1 MNLEDLHI
9 KLEKHL
15 EEQSKNW
22 KSFIYAQEKGF
33 YQGYD
38 EIKIDGWRPTEKRFK
53 NYKIDKYLSKE
64 KSVLD
69 IGSNCG
75 FFSIHTSKFVKE
87 IVGIEIN
94 PFLVSI
100 SNDTKEYLQRNNV
113 TFYNTSFE
121 NSDLKKKYDVIF
133 SLAND
138 STIDQNTKFN
148 FNEYIEK
155 IRILLNDNGILI
167 FESQAMDNLPPS
179 KFNQKFNVLK
189 NFFTVLEDK
198 IILSEYPV
206 NVPKRKFLVLE
217 KNEIH

>member
-1 MNLEDLHI
+1 MIDKMNLEDLHI

-121 NSDLKKKYDVIF
+121 NSNNKKQYDVIF
-133 SLAND
+133 
-138 STIDQNTKFN
+138 
-148 FNEYIEK
+148 
-155 IRILLNDNGILI
+155 
-167 FESQAMDNLPPS
+167 
-179 KFNQKFNVLK
+179 
-189 NFFTVLEDK
+189 
-198 IILSEYPV
+198 
-206 NVPKRKFLVLE
+206 
-217 KNEIH
+217 

>member
-9 KLEKHL
+9 KLQKHL
-15 EEQSKNW
+15 EEQSQNW
-22 KSFIYAQEKGF
+22 RSFIYAQEKGF

-53 NYKIDKYLSKE
+53 NYEIDQYLSKE
-64 KSVLD
+64 KFALD

-75 FFSIHTSKFVKE
+75 FFSIHVSKFVKE
-87 IVGIEIN
+87 ITGIEIN

-100 SNDTKEYLQRNNV
+100 SNDTKEFLQRNNI

-121 NSDLKKKYDVIF
+121 NSDIKKKYDVIF

-148 FNEYIEK
+148 FNEYIDK
-155 IRILLNDNGILI
+155 IRILLNNKGILI
-167 FESQAMDNLPPS
+167 FESQAMDNLPTS
-179 KFNQKFNVLK
+179 KFDQKFNILK
-189 NFFTVLEDK
+189 KFFTVLEDK

-206 NVPKRKFLVLE
+206 NVPKRKFLILE
-217 KNEIH
+217 KK